1 MGLLDGL
8 FETKALVTGAKNA
21 IPRATG
27 SSITRSYGTGT
38 PLPIAGQWDIDQAVQ
53 YAMEQVMWVFR
64 AVDVIAENQAGVP
77 IKLRRGLEENTGEW
91 LDDPNLYRLLNVRAN
106 TYESA
111 RDFRYR
117 LSANLL
123 LSRRGAFVEIV
134 RDQAGRPRELHILPA
149 GTTNPIPDTKK
160 FVSGYRVHRSD
171 NDYNDLPPENVIWFK
186 SKPHPTDPYQ
196 QMTPLTSLGVS
207 VETDWLAHQFNR
219 TYLQNGGRQGL
230 LIALKGQVSLED
242 AEEIKRRFSGGPMRA
257 GEATVIEG
265 DGIDVKDMSGR
276 PTDVQWADLMD
287 TSKEEILMGFGVP
300 ESVMGNA
307 SGRTYDN
314 ADAERENFWQDT
326 MRAHCKSIAQSLDV
340 LTGDTEDDTIL
351 AYDYSIIDVLQ
362 RAKRRDREEFRQEVS
377 AGLRTIDS
385 YLEETGRDKSGVPGT
400 GVLINSSLGIAYMP
414 EDEEEREKLTSTL
427 VKVGEPPA
435 PEEGAEGAGMGAL
448 GMGAGES
455 SLAARM
461 PQGGAQ
467 EGAGGMDQ
475 AAEDDDWYEK
485 SMEDEMEHHTITSD
499 DLFTKAAEMMAGGVD
514 PKGEWAHPYLQDAL
528 MDEKT
533 LEGVLLAWDTQ
544 QEEIITDRLNHA
556 KLRKGTRFWEYKEGE
571 EPTEFKALDAEYA
584 VDPGRWAL
592 DLRRSAARVID
603 RTVTR
608 EARRMAREITGQ
620 RNKALEGLIPS
631 EIDRAAILNAAEDQA
646 LALIENAANA
656 QMARV
661 MDKIT
666 AMADEGA
673 TLKEID
679 AEVRR
684 TIGAR
689 SGWRKRVVQN
699 AVQTA
704 AEGVRAGVAANSGRK
719 IVKYWIAQHDDRVR
733 KWHRK
738 AHGQRRLGGSRFRVG
753 PAWLRYPG
761 DPTAPIALTIGCR
774 CTVHYAVL

>member
-1 MGLLDGL
+1 MGFLDGL
-8 FETKALVTGAKNA
+8 FETKALTAGAKNA

-27 SSITRSYGTGT
+27 SSIVRSAGSGT
-38 PLPIAGQWDIDQAVQ
+38 PLPVAGQWDIDQAVQ

-77 IKLRRGLEENTGEW
+77 IKLRRGLEEATGEW
-91 LDDPNLYRLLNVRAN
+91 LDDPALYRLLNIRAN
-106 TYESA
+106 RYESA

-134 RDQAGRPRELHILPA
+134 RDQSGKPRELHILPA
-149 GTTNPIPDTKK
+149 GTTNPIPDPQK
-160 FVSGYRVHRSD
+160 FVKAYRVYRSD
-171 NDYNDLPPENVIWFK
+171 SDYNDLPPEDVIWFK
-186 SKPHPTDPYQ
+186 AKPHPTDPYQ

-230 LIALKGQVSLED
+230 LIALKGQVSPED

-326 MRAHCKSIAQSLDV
+326 MRAHCKAIAQSLDV

-351 AYDYSIIDVLQ
+351 AYDYSGIDVLQ

-385 YLEETGRDKSGVPGT
+385 YLEETGREESGVPGT

-414 EDEEEREKLTSTL
+414 EDEEEREKIVSTL

-435 PEEGAEGAGMGAL
+435 PEEGAEGGMGAL
-448 GMGAGES
+448 GMGDGES

-461 PQGGAQ
+461 PMGGAQ
-467 EGAGGMDQ
+467 ED
-475 AAEDDDWYEK
+475 AEDDDWYEK
-485 SMEDEMEHHTITSD
+485 SAEGEMETATITSD
-499 DLFTKAAEMMAGGVD
+499 DFFEKAAILRGGGAH
-514 PKGEWAHPYLQDAL
+514 PKGERAHPYLQDAL

-533 LEGVLLAWDTQ
+533 LEGVLLSWDVQ

-571 EPTEFKALDAEYA
+571 EPAEFKALDAEYA
-584 VDPGRWAL
+584 VDPGRWTL

-631 EIDRAAILNAAEDQA
+631 EIDRASILNAAEEQA
-646 LALIENAANA
+646 LALIERAANA

-666 AMADEGA
+666 DMADEGA

-704 AEGVRAGVAANSGRK
+704 AEGVRMGVAMNSGRK
-719 IVKYWIAQHDDRVR
+719 MVKYWIAQHDDRVR

-761 DPTAPIALTIGCR
+761 DPTAPIALTINCR
-774 CTVHYAVL
+774 CYLHWSVA

>member
-1 MGLLDGL
+1 MGFLDGL
-8 FETKALVTGAKNA
+8 FETKALSRGSRNA

-27 SSITRSYGTGT
+27 SSIVRSSGGGN
-38 PLPIAGQWDIDQAVQ
+38 PLPIPGQWDINQAIQ

-64 AVDVIAENQAGVP
+64 AVDVIAENQASVP
-77 IKLRRGLEENTGEW
+77 IKLRHGLEEETGEW
-91 LDDPNLYRLLNVRAN
+91 VDDPNLYRLLNIRAN

-111 RDFRYR
+111 KDFRYR

-149 GTTNPIPDTKK
+149 GTTNPIPDPKK

-171 NDYNDLPPENVIWFK
+171 NNYNDLPPENVIWIK
-186 SKPHPTDPYQ
+186 AKPHPTDPYQ

-230 LIALKGQVSLED
+230 LIALKGQVSIED

-276 PTDVQWADLMD
+276 PTDVQWSELMD

-307 SGRTYDN
+307 SGRTFDN

-326 MRAHCKSIAQSLDV
+326 MRAHCKSISQSLDV
-340 LTGDTEDDTIL
+340 LTGNTEDDTIL
-351 AYDYSIIDVLQ
+351 AYDYSTIDVLQ
-362 RAKRRDREEFRQEVS
+362 RTKRRDREEFRSEVA
-377 AGLRTIDS
+377 AGLRTIDE
-385 YLEETGRDKSGVPGT
+385 YLEAVGREKSGVPGT
-400 GVLINSSLGIAYMP
+400 GVLINNSLGVAFMP
-414 EDEEEREKLTSTL
+414 EDEEEREKITSTL

-435 PEEGAEGAGMGAL
+435 PEEGAEGGGMGAL
-448 GMGAGES
+448 GMGSGES

-461 PQGGAQ
+461 PMGGA
-467 EGAGGMDQ
+467 Q

-485 SMEDEMEHHTITSD
+485 SMEDEMEHHTITSE
-499 DLFTKAAEMMAGGVD
+499 DLFTKAASLRGGGD
-514 PKGEWAHPYLQDAL
+514 PKGGEAHPYLQDAL

-571 EPTEFKALDAEYA
+571 EPEEFKALDAEYA

-631 EIDRAAILNAAEDQA
+631 EIDRAAILNRAEDEA
-646 LALIENAANA
+646 LALIEDAANA

-689 SGWRKRVVQN
+689 STWRKRVVQS
-699 AVQTA
+699 AVQRAT
-704 AEGVRAGVAANSGRK
+704 EGVRMGVATNSGRK
-719 IVKYWIAQHDDRVR
+719 MVKYWIAQHDDRVR

-761 DPTAPIALTIGCR
+761 DPQAPLALTINCR
-774 CTVHYAVL
+774 CYVHWTVA